1 MCTTSIPGKVRWGLW
16 CWGGGGHSLWALRW
30 ALTSSTSPIEPTWP
44 GLNQKRGRGRDG
56 PAHTT
61 EMWPF
66 SLPFG
71 EREGGGQHSQKPPN
85 IWDEGKNW
93 PQSAEIRTKHRRG
106 VGAGGSLA
114 MSEPPPHAFAQPKD
128 SGERRT
134 KQGHGEGGGQL
145 QCPWHLCIGPRLS
158 GWGCSPSAPGSPW
171 KLMVLALWHGSG
183 TVRSPLP
190 AAHSGVGTATLRMPR
205 SDPTP

>member
-1 MCTTSIPGKVRWGLW
+1 MVPPTPRRCGLSLFPLGNGKVGGSTPRNPPTFGMKGRIGPKVQKSEQNT
-16 CWGGGGHSLWALRW
+16 GGGLGLEAAWPCPSLLHM
-30 ALTSSTSPIEPTWP
+30 LLLSPRTA
-44 GLNQKRGRGRDG
+44 GRGEQNRDMG
-56 PAHTT
+56 
-61 EMWPF
+61 
-66 SLPFG
+66 
-71 EREGGGQHSQKPPN
+71 R
-85 IWDEGKNW
+85 
-93 PQSAEIRTKHRRG
+93 
-106 VGAGGSLA
+106 
-114 MSEPPPHAFAQPKD
+114 
-128 SGERRT
+128 
-134 KQGHGEGGGQL
+134 GGGQL

>member
-85 IWDEGKNW
+85 IRDEGKNW

-114 MSEPPPHAFAQPKD
+114 VSEPPPHAFAQPKD

-134 KQGHGEGGGQL
+134 KQGHGEGGGAAAVSMASL
-145 QCPWHLCIGPRLS
+145 HWPTALRMGMLPFSTRFPLETD
-158 GWGCSPSAPGSPW
+158 GPGSVAWQWHCEEPPTSSTQW
-171 KLMVLALWHGSG
+171 GWHCHTPDAAL
-183 TVRSPLP
+183 
-190 AAHSGVGTATLRMPR
+190 
-205 SDPTP
+205 